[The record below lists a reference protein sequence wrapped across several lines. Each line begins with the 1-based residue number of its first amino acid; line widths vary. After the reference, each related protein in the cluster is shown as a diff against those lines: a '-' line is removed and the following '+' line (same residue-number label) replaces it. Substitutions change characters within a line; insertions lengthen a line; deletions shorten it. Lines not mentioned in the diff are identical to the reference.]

1 MQTFVKLAF
10 CIILSYLFMTAVRA
24 RAWKDTEQLYCN
36 VKGQVPTA
44 HFDFTT
50 LAAEERLI
58 QDKEFGDRLRL
69 SLCTPLKGLCNNV
82 SGYRVCVTKG
92 DTEIG
97 LGSVSPDPMNVDNDK
112 LEFVFGGPVCKG
124 DEHYSVHVIMLCS
137 NEPDH
142 DNEPELIPRTNASD
156 CTYHIVWKNKVV
168 CGSDK
173 TVDCT
178 AIGSAGEHY
187 NLSPL
192 MMRSDNYVI
201 PVMGKPESEIIL
213 NVCHSIVYN
222 YNAKCHPHAGAC
234 WKERKVESY
243 NWKNIGEVES
253 PKFDNKTKALTL
265 TYGKGPICMKRSK
278 LDMETEIT
286 FICDHNATMS
296 LPIYVGEINDCQH
309 RLIWKTSAACSIESL
324 TNQSRVTAGTCK
336 VTDPVTNIENDLREL
351 MHKDYRSKMN
361 NDIEYSF
368 QVCGSISDGSCA
380 NDAGGCIVNNKTST
394 GLANTNLMWRQGGP
408 YLNYTN
414 GADCGKGQ
422 RRYTLIGFFC
432 GAERSTNGPTIIEND
447 GCALIIHWNTPLVC
461 QKQITCET
469 EEGGIALHSLIKR
482 TDNYMIKVNDTEFHI
497 NICRPLIPKPYLTC
511 SHGSSACRVKPETD
525 GKFSDETNLGYSD
538 KNPFFDDKKNVIL
551 RYTGGSVCS
560 EDKAKNISSNF
571 TFLCNLTSGVGAP
584 IYKYYDNCT
593 YAFEWTTSIVCP
605 TESGILEKNCTIFN
619 PHSSQ
624 RMNLRALNK
633 SIYSINQSGEEYK
646 INLCSGKS
654 DCHGSAIC
662 ASGNGYGTTSTVI
675 FDYNRNVI
683 NLKFSNGDQ
692 CQTGRYSSEVYF
704 ICDETAGV
712 GEPRIIGGFPFIWV
726 IMTSKTQNAYEACL
740 QYVKTHILHAHNIL
754 LVMSDFERALRNA
767 VLKAFPTALSTGCNT
782 HHDRAIYKKARA
794 LHLQNLFRTNA
805 EAKSFFKKLL
815 ALAYLPAD
823 HIANQFETIKNSL
836 TPTVRRQLNPLCD
849 YYARYWLGIVK
860 PEGFSVYGLSCR
872 TNNIVESYHSRLK
885 HRIEARPGPWDFVCK
900 LLKLQANVRSDIEHL
915 KNNVPI
921 GRHARYSTVF
931 KQKKLIKA
939 WRELHMLEITVNEFI
954 EKAAAL
960 KGNIEIIMANHEDM
974 QENDEAH
981 EHELQE
987 TPSVNPLDPDFEREI
1002 FSEEPPRWLLDNSIT
1017 FQENEQVMP
1026 IVIDDDSDASS
1037 LVSNANNEDV
1047 GNLLLGDEERR
1058 TFPQPNIIENQPI
1071 VIDDDSDASSLVFNA
1086 NNEDVGNLLL
1096 GDEERRTF
1104 PQPNIIENQPIVI
1117 DDDSNASSLVFNAN
1131 NEDVGNLSEE
1141 ERRTFP
1147 QPNIIQNQPILIDDD
1162 SDASSLDRNANPLPR
1177 QRREEITPDPPTSS
1191 TTQALKKQ
1199 KRNKRRKDMRRRA
1212 IVRRQDGSNSGNI
1225 ELGQQL
1231 STAGNRLQNMQNN
1244 VCKVC
1249 LLTSATHIY
1258 WPCGHCCCCSTC
1270 ADILWNEYRERRCPI
1285 CRTVASEA
1293 PRRVFQPEDF

>member
-1 MQTFVKLAF
+1 MVEHICRFKTVLSDALSRHWYKLKDLYDAYAVLHPEAASHVSFRSIRSFMKVCRKKHYPPSPHTVREFVDRLVDPVFARNLEYDNGR
-10 CIILSYLFMTAVRA
+10 LSV
-24 RAWKDTEQLYCN
+24 
-36 VKGQVPTA
+36 
-44 HFDFTT
+44 
-50 LAAEERLI
+50 RLI
-58 QDKEFGDRLRL
+58 ID
-69 SLCTPLKGLCNNV
+69 N
-82 SGYRVCVTKG
+82 SG
-92 DTEIG
+92 
-97 LGSVSPDPMNVDNDK
+97 
-112 LEFVFGGPVCKG
+112 
-124 DEHYSVHVIMLCS
+124 
-137 NEPDH
+137 
-142 DNEPELIPRTNASD
+142 AQ
-156 CTYHIVWKNKVV
+156 
-168 CGSDK
+168 
-173 TVDCT
+173 
-178 AIGSAGEHY
+178 
-187 NLSPL
+187 
-192 MMRSDNYVI
+192 
-201 PVMGKPESEIIL
+201 
-213 NVCHSIVYN
+213 
-222 YNAKCHPHAGAC
+222 HA
-234 WKERKVESY
+234 
-243 NWKNIGEVES
+243 
-253 PKFDNKTKALTL
+253 L
-265 TYGKGPICMKRSK
+265 
-278 LDMETEIT
+278 
-286 FICDHNATMS
+286 
-296 LPIYVGEINDCQH
+296 
-309 RLIWKTSAACSIESL
+309 
-324 TNQSRVTAGTCK
+324 
-336 VTDPVTNIENDLREL
+336 
-351 MHKDYRSKMN
+351 
-361 NDIEYSF
+361 
-368 QVCGSISDGSCA
+368 
-380 NDAGGCIVNNKTST
+380 
-394 GLANTNLMWRQGGP
+394 
-408 YLNYTN
+408 
-414 GADCGKGQ
+414 
-422 RRYTLIGFFC
+422 FF
-432 GAERSTNGPTIIEND
+432 
-447 GCALIIHWNTPLVC
+447 
-461 QKQITCET
+461 
-469 EEGGIALHSLIKR
+469 
-482 TDNYMIKVNDTEFHI
+482 
-497 NICRPLIPKPYLTC
+497 
-511 SHGSSACRVKPETD
+511 
-525 GKFSDETNLGYSD
+525 D
-538 KNPFFDDKKNVIL
+538 KNFVRQEMAEVSRLLIDGTF
-551 RYTGGSVCS
+551 CS
-560 EDKAKNISSNF
+560 
-571 TFLCNLTSGVGAP
+571 
-584 IYKYYDNCT
+584 
-593 YAFEWTTSIVCP
+593 
-605 TESGILEKNCTIFN
+605 
-619 PHSSQ
+619 
-624 RMNLRALNK
+624 R
-633 SIYSINQSGEEYK
+633 
-646 INLCSGKS
+646 
-654 DCHGSAIC
+654 
-662 ASGNGYGTTSTVI
+662 
-675 FDYNRNVI
+675 
-683 NLKFSNGDQ
+683 
-692 CQTGRYSSEVYF
+692 
-704 ICDETAGV
+704 
-712 GEPRIIGGFPFIWV
+712 PRIDGVYQLLTIMGIKLNHGFPFIWV

-954 EKAAAL
+954 EKAVAL

-1071 VIDDDSDASSLVFNA
+1071 
-1086 NNEDVGNLLL
+1086 
-1096 GDEERRTF
+1096 
-1104 PQPNIIENQPIVI
+1104 
-1117 DDDSNASSLVFNAN
+1117 
-1131 NEDVGNLSEE
+1131 
-1141 ERRTFP
+1141 
-1147 QPNIIQNQPILIDDD
+1147 LIDDD

-1225 ELGQQL
+1225 ELEQQL